1 MYRTGIQALIDN
13 GYTERDINMAG
24 FEKWTLERA
33 DREYFETFGVRSPN
47 DPDYNPTVDNV
58 PLACLFD

>member
-1 MYRTGIQALIDN
+1 
-13 GYTERDINMAG
+13 MAG

-58 PLACLFD
+58 PLSCLFD